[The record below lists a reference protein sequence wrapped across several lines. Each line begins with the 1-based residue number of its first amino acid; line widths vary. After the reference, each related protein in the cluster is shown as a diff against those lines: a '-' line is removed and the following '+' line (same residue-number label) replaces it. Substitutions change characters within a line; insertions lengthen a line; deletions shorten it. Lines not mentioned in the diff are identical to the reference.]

1 MLTTCVS
8 DVRYSICPCTGHNF
22 KKRRFL
28 DTSVISF
35 PQADG
40 HRLNPVLTLI
50 VIVIRRNKSL
60 WSDSDSLRDIGHS
73 WEKEYDQHGRC
84 RYETMITQTR
94 WHGQSLSSSVKN
106 NVLLDLQKEFTRS
119 ATTSTKPMGASER
132 PRCRQTT
139 TSQTPPFKLKMPPS
153 GTLALVICTLI
164 LFLKPSMAHF
174 VNFDNCLSPDIVNSD
189 HPKQLQFVPLFVW
202 ASFNSTAAS
211 HNLNITVYGNID
223 GVGRIQQYP
232 NQTDP
237 QWKDANETVGK
248 IPDLAGDPGM
258 EKYTTFT
265 TEYDVLDYAPYH
277 PEAVRFCN
285 TSALTPCPW
294 APVFNFT
301 GNSSNVSPVFSV
313 SGLDSNNTQ
322 LPAMTVAHDLYSSY
336 AFTSINAILRLKSG
350 DTGGHPL
357 ACVQASVTPD
367 FGESLSDTL
376 AYLPLAILILVAIAT
391 ACAAIFSPWGST
403 DMFRFTSNY
412 GRDDDL
418 LRLVT
423 PGFGDCLQY
432 IQFIVLAGSLSLNY
446 PGFFQPAVSQVS
458 WSTLMFNESFVTHG
472 NGFRGVIDGIYV
484 INGTYGLDRMS
495 QLVGM
500 TADKDIWAGMIVWL
514 LIIIAAVVVLIQ
526 FGFAG
531 RWAYRFIS
539 DTQQEDL
546 RQKNLPFSVGNAIRI
561 VFNYFL
567 LPVVALSCYQLVIA
581 GDSPSSVVGVSAVVI
596 VVLVLFAGY
605 LLWLIATTRPRSYLF
620 DDLPTVLLY
629 GPLYNTYSDN
639 AATFALVP
647 VMLTF
652 IRGIAIGAVQPSG
665 IAQLVL
671 LAICEVITILTLNAF
686 RPFHSPTS
694 MNAFHTV
701 FAVVRLLTVLL
712 STAFLPSL
720 NVKDSPRGIIGYI
733 ILLLHGIV
741 LVFGF
746 FLNACQTL
754 IEVLAR
760 VAGAGGEDGTATRG
774 GLVRVFG
781 MRQLSRRNPR
791 RPGRPR
797 QSIASDAAILAQ
809 EGDRKSVQYNGGR
822 SRSISG
828 SSAILL
834 NRQGGSN
841 RQSMGLDSV
850 SAGGPGDTPVSAGA
864 STFSYIPGGSQTA
877 GHTASSGIINLRNA
891 ETADPYYRPPR
902 PRRTMEADS
911 PHKQARGSWNSA
923 EWANKRWSH
932 HSPDLEGSPN
942 PPEGPGISRRG
953 TPTPAQFGG
962 NRERS
967 DSDAEDPRRSKTD
980 YATREVDFYYG
991 VRGPALSN
999 LPTRRLKTGPADPT
1013 GTVSSASGWIKSL
1026 FGGKTKEKGKG
1037 FEVVRSSKAPPL
1049 GRRTSSGA
1057 ILPPNDPPYTDDP
1070 GIEQPE
1076 RSRDLALSD
1085 EGDAIG
1091 AGTRHL
1097 PDEGN
1102 APSPLSSEDGHSE
1115 SGSIS
1120 DDDWMHN
1127 RESQV
1132 SPFPP
1137 SLPTIESAG
1146 GIELP
1151 SRIGSKSSSKPAREN
1166 TRKSTRIPAVPRK
1179 SSRRDSSTDLGRV
1192 GTRLS
1197 PVAQSTSSTPQRTTR
1212 VYGSDGPYGST
1223 QVPDEPSRRFPFGS
1237 HTKSASHGTHPS
1249 TGGSS
1254 VNSSMYPSMTQ
1265 EGVGETGHA
1274 RHSSS
1279 VLGVHD
1285 FQLERP
1291 TSMGY
1296 VQQHRASDHIHNSG
1310 SSLIGSSAE
1319 LVTDP
1324 GRVGVIPQP
1333 GQAL

>member
-1 MLTTCVS
+1 
-8 DVRYSICPCTGHNF
+8 
-22 KKRRFL
+22 
-28 DTSVISF
+28 
-35 PQADG
+35 
-40 HRLNPVLTLI
+40 
-50 VIVIRRNKSL
+50 
-60 WSDSDSLRDIGHS
+60 
-73 WEKEYDQHGRC
+73 
-84 RYETMITQTR
+84 MIPESR
-94 WHGQSLSSSVKN
+94 WHGDSLNPPVRKDVLHDLSMESTRFARMSAQPLRKN
-106 NVLLDLQKEFTRS
+106 
-119 ATTSTKPMGASER
+119 TT
-132 PRCRQTT
+132 RCRQTT
-139 TSQTPPFKLKMPPS
+139 TFQTYPFKLKMPQL
-153 GTLALVICTLI
+153 GTLAVAIFMLTLV
-164 LFLKPSMAHF
+164 LKPSTAYFIH
-174 VNFDNCLSPDIVNSD
+174 FDNCLSPNIVNSN

-202 ASFNSTAAS
+202 ASFNSTAVS
-211 HNLNITVYGNID
+211 HNLNITVYGNVD

-237 QWKDANETVGK
+237 QWRDANETVGK

-265 TEYDVLDYAPYH
+265 TEFDVLDYTPYH

-301 GNSSNVSPVFSV
+301 GNFSNVSPVLDA
-313 SGLDSNNTQ
+313 SGNDSNDTQ
-322 LPAMTVAHDLYSSY
+322 LPAMTVSHDLYSSY
-336 AFTSINAILRLKSG
+336 AFTSINTILRLKSG
-350 DTGGHPL
+350 DTGGNPL

-367 FGESLSDTL
+367 FGKPLSDTL
-376 AYLPLAILILVAIAT
+376 AYLPLVILILVAVAT

-472 NGFRGVIDGIYV
+472 NGFRGVVDGIYV
-484 INGTYGLDRMS
+484 VNGTYGLDRMS

-514 LIIIAAVVVLIQ
+514 LVIIAAIVVLIQ

-596 VVLVLFAGY
+596 VVLVCFAGY

-701 FAVVRLLTVLL
+701 FAVVRLLTILL

-720 NVKDSPRGIIGYI
+720 NVKDAPRGIIGYI

-760 VAGAGGEDGTATRG
+760 LAGAGGEDGTATRG

-809 EGDRKSVQYNGGR
+809 EGDRKSLQWNGGR
-822 SRSISG
+822 SRSVSG

-834 NRQGGSN
+834 NRQGGST
-841 RQSMGLDSV
+841 RQSMGLESV
-850 SAGGPGDTPVSAGA
+850 SASGPGDTPVSGGA
-864 STFSYIPGGSQTA
+864 STFSYIPGGSQNA
-877 GHTASSGIINLRNA
+877 GQTASGGIVNLRNA

-902 PRRTMEADS
+902 PRRTTVEAGS

-953 TPTPAQFGG
+953 TPTPAHLGG

-1037 FEVVRSSKAPPL
+1037 FEVVRSSKAPTL
-1049 GRRTSSGA
+1049 GRRTPSGT
-1057 ILPPNDPPYTDDP
+1057 ILPANDTPYTDDP

-1097 PDEGN
+1097 PDEEN
-1102 APSPLSSEDGHSE
+1102 APSPFTSEDGHSE
-1115 SGSIS
+1115 SGSVS
-1120 DDDWMHN
+1120 DEDWLTN

-1151 SRIGSKSSSKPAREN
+1151 SRIGSKASSKPTREN

-1179 SSRRDSSTDLGRV
+1179 SSRRDSSTDLSKV

-1197 PVAQSTSSTPQRTTR
+1197 TVAQSPSSTPQRTTR
-1212 VYGSDGPYGST
+1212 VYDSSGPYGRFQTPEES
-1223 QVPDEPSRRFPFGS
+1223 SRRIPFES
-1237 HTKSASHGTHPS
+1237 HKKSLSHGTHLS
-1249 TGGSS
+1249 AGGSS
-1254 VNSSMYPSMTQ
+1254 IGSSMYPSLIQNET
-1265 EGVGETGHA
+1265 GETGHA

-1285 FQLERP
+1285 FQFERP

-1310 SSLIGSSAE
+1310 SSLVGSTAE
-1319 LVTDP
+1319 LVNDP
-1324 GRVGVIPQP
+1324 AAKSASPPP

>member
-1 MLTTCVS
+1 MSFETRRHKENRQLSKRKDVVRGFSMELTRRSNESERTSCTSQQRWRWRLTESRSYQSKLRVS
-8 DVRYSICPCTGHNF
+8 LLRVVTVAIC
-22 KKRRFL
+22 
-28 DTSVISF
+28 
-35 PQADG
+35 
-40 HRLNPVLTLI
+40 
-50 VIVIRRNKSL
+50 
-60 WSDSDSLRDIGHS
+60 
-73 WEKEYDQHGRC
+73 
-84 RYETMITQTR
+84 
-94 WHGQSLSSSVKN
+94 
-106 NVLLDLQKEFTRS
+106 VLLLPRQ
-119 ATTSTKPMGASER
+119 AT
-132 PRCRQTT
+132 
-139 TSQTPPFKLKMPPS
+139 
-153 GTLALVICTLI
+153 
-164 LFLKPSMAHF
+164 AHF
-174 VNFDNCLSPDIVNSD
+174 IRFDNCLSPDTINSD
-189 HPKQLQFVPLFVW
+189 NPQQLQFVPLFVW
-202 ASFNSTAAS
+202 ALFNSTAPS
-211 HNLNITVYGNID
+211 HNLNITAYGNVT
-223 GVGRIQQYP
+223 GVGRIQPYP
-232 NQTDP
+232 NPTDP
-237 QWKDANETVGK
+237 RWRNPNETVGK
-248 IPDLAGDPGM
+248 IPDLAGDSGM
-258 EKYTTFT
+258 EKFTTFT
-265 TEYDVLDYAPYH
+265 TEYDVLDYTPYH

-294 APVFNFT
+294 TPVFNFT
-301 GNSSNVSPVFSV
+301 GNMSNVRPVFGI
-313 SGLDSNNTQ
+313 SGNNSNETQ

-336 AFTSINAILRLKSG
+336 AFTSINTVLRLKSG
-350 DTGGHPL
+350 DTGGPEL
-357 ACVQASVTPD
+357 ACVRASVTPD
-367 FGESLSDTL
+367 FGKPLSDTL
-376 AYLPLAILILVAIAT
+376 TYIPLVILILVGIAT

-403 DMFRFTSNY
+403 DVFRFTSNY

-423 PGFGDCLQY
+423 PGFSDCLQY

-458 WSTLMFNESFVTHG
+458 WSTLMFNESFVTKG
-472 NGFRGVIDGIYV
+472 NGFRGVVDGIYV
-484 INGTYGLDRMS
+484 PNGTYGLDRMS

-500 TADKDIWAGMIVWL
+500 TEDRDMWAGMIVWL
-514 LIIIAAVVVLIQ
+514 LVIIAAIVVLIQ
-526 FGFAG
+526 VGFAC

-539 DTQQEDL
+539 NTQQEDL
-546 RQKNLPFSVGNAIRI
+546 RQKNLPLSVGNAIRI

-581 GDSPSSVVGVSAVVI
+581 GDSPSSVVGFAAVVI
-596 VVLVLFAGY
+596 VVLVCFAGY

-720 NVKDSPRGIIGYI
+720 NVKDSPRGYIGYI
-733 ILLLHGIV
+733 VLLLHGIV

-754 IEVLAR
+754 IEVMAR
-760 VAGAGGEDGTATRG
+760 LAGAGGEDGTATRG

-797 QSIASDAAILAQ
+797 HSVASDAAILTQ
-809 EGDRKSVQYNGGR
+809 EGDQKSLHWNGGR
-822 SRSISG
+822 SRSVSG

-841 RQSMGLDSV
+841 RQSMGLESV
-850 SAGGPGDTPVSAGA
+850 SAGGQGDTSVSGGA
-864 STFSYIPGGSQTA
+864 STFSYIPGGSQAAGQGTA
-877 GHTASSGIINLRNA
+877 GGIVNLRNA

-902 PRRTMEADS
+902 PRRLISEAN
-911 PHKQARGSWNSA
+911 PTYKQTSGSWNSA
-923 EWANKRWSH
+923 QWANKRRSH
-932 HSPDLEGSPN
+932 HSPDVEGSVNPLEGPV
-942 PPEGPGISRRG
+942 ISRRG
-953 TPTPAQFGG
+953 TPTPGHFGG

-967 DSDAEDPRRSKTD
+967 DSDAEDPRHSKTD

-1013 GTVSSASGWIKSL
+1013 GTVSSASGWIKGL
-1026 FGGKTKEKGKG
+1026 FGGKTKDKGKG

-1049 GRRTSSGA
+1049 GRRAPSGD
-1057 ILPPNDPPYTDDP
+1057 IINENDVPYADDP

-1097 PDEGN
+1097 PDEEV
-1102 APSPLSSEDGHSE
+1102 APGSFISEDGHSE
-1115 SGSIS
+1115 SGSVS
-1120 DDDWMHN
+1120 NEEWPTN

-1151 SRIGSKSSSKPAREN
+1151 SRIGSKASSKPTRES
-1166 TRKSTRIPAVPRK
+1166 TRKSTRVPAVPPK
-1179 SSRRDSSTDLGRV
+1179 SSRRDSSTEINKT

-1197 PVAQSTSSTPQRTTR
+1197 TVIQSPSSTPQRTT
-1212 VYGSDGPYGST
+1212 
-1223 QVPDEPSRRFPFGS
+1223 QVFDSEDTYTGLRAPEEPSRRLPFES
-1237 HTKSASHGTHPS
+1237 HKKSASYSTHPS
-1249 TGGSS
+1249 GGGSS
-1254 VNSSMYPSMTQ
+1254 IASSRYPSMKQ
-1265 EGVGETGHA
+1265 DDLDSAAGHA

-1285 FQLERP
+1285 FQFERP

-1296 VQQHRASDHIHNSG
+1296 VQQHRASDHIHNNSSSMVG
-1310 SSLIGSSAE
+1310 STAE
-1319 LVTDP
+1319 LVDNEQR
-1324 GRVGVIPQP
+1324 GSLRPQP
-1333 GQAL
+1333 GHAQ